1 MATQQFTGSRSK
13 PKRRHVDT
21 ATSSDEESVH
31 NIDSWPR
38 FLVVGGVDGES
49 IKINPF
55 VVSKSI
61 EGICGTVKNV
71 TRLRSGSLLV
81 ECARRQQ
88 SQNLLNAHHFANTE
102 IVVSVHKTLNSCR
115 GIVRDRAKCLSDM
128 SEEEIATEMQ
138 QQGVSSVKRFTR
150 REGDTIIKTNT
161 YLFTFALPKIPSSV
175 KAGYFNI
182 GVDVYIPSPLRC
194 FNCQH
199 FGHGAKSCHATHICS
214 RCSKHHDGTDCTDNI
229 RCANCG
235 GDHMSSFK
243 SCPAFIK
250 QIFFLK
256 LKYSNGISFADAKK
270 LVDQESNPSSSTLTY
285 SAAVSFSPLK
295 VDNGC
300 QTAIN
305 WISDEQTNLYEVH
318 ADKSPT
324 SSAASQTE
332 LFNDPL
338 PDSIP
343 DSIPK
348 PETRC
353 KSVPDMKPNVS
364 STRKE
369 KKQQKKKESKALK
382 HIEVPSPLT
391 VPLEVHN
398 PFEPLAME
406 VTPPLP
412 LQQRGPSP
420 RSRSP
425 VEPP

>member
-1 MATQQFTGSRSK
+1 
-13 PKRRHVDT
+13 
-21 ATSSDEESVH
+21 
-31 NIDSWPR
+31 
-38 FLVVGGVDGES
+38 
-49 IKINPF
+49 
-55 VVSKSI
+55 
-61 EGICGTVKNV
+61 
-71 TRLRSGSLLV
+71 
-81 ECARRQQ
+81 
-88 SQNLLNAHHFANTE
+88 
-102 IVVSVHKTLNSCR
+102 
-115 GIVRDRAKCLSDM
+115 M
-128 SEEEIATEMQ
+128 SEEEIATEIQ

-150 REGDTIIKTNT
+150 KEGDTIIKTNT

-194 FNCQH
+194 FHCQH
-199 FGHGAKSCHATHICS
+199 FGHRAKSCHATQICS

-243 SCPAFIK
+243 SCPAFMK
-250 QIFFLK
+250 QTKVLK
-256 LKYSNGISFADAKK
+256 LKYTNDIFADAKK

-295 VDNGC
+295 VDTGC

-305 WISDEQTNLYEVH
+305 LISDEQTILYEVH
-318 ADKSPT
+318 ADKKSPT

-332 LFNDPL
+332 LLNDSL

-343 DSIPK
+343 K
-348 PETRC
+348 HETR
-353 KSVPDMKPNVS
+353 KSVPYMKPNVS

-391 VPLEVHN
+391 VPLEVQN

-406 VTPPLP
+406 VPPPLP